1 MKTAVDDHEPRSL
14 PLAITFIL
22 PLIPPCDCRYRP
34 PLMPPPHVF
43 AHRYDVAISTA
54 CVVLDYIVVET
65 EAGGK
70 ACIDYLR
77 KHNLGR
83 LSFIV
88 LETMVKNW
96 VDTGRMDAPIQVPA
110 QAQRLFDLVTISEP
124 RLRPAFY
131 YALRDTMV
139 IYRKPASKP
148 PRTAPP
154 RRPAAPPERELSHGV
169 HTRC

>member
-1 MKTAVDDHEPRSL
+1 
-14 PLAITFIL
+14 
-22 PLIPPCDCRYRP
+22 
-34 PLMPPPHVF
+34 MPPPHVF

-154 RRPAAPPERELSHGV
+154 RRPAAPPRPIRNPNPQVTSDLDTAVGFAYQGNRTV
-169 HTRC
+169 YRVVTLDGA